1 MRLSQTTNLTELSP
15 GLFPSMALK
24 FLRDTDES
32 MNLFAM
38 PNFVG
43 TDSWDFFRHPL
54 KNRHLPFDEEEHP
67 IEV

>member
-24 FLRDTDES
+24 FLRDNDES
-32 MNLFAM
+32 RNLFAM

-54 KNRHLPFDEEEHP
+54 KNRH
-67 IEV
+67 